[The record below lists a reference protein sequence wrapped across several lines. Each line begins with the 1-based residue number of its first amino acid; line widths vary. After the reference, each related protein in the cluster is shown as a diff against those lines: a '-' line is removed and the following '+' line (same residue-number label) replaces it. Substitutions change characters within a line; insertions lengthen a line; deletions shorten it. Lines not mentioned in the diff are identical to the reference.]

1 MKQSMKLLA
10 AFLSIS
16 ASLAVLPAKGQ
27 EEREMQ
33 WVNVTA
39 LHYAATGQKDKAN
52 TLQQY
57 LLLDEAVADQ
67 HEDIVEQMR
76 TFAEEFGQMMV
87 NEVVPESLKEMEA
100 TLEQLKK
107 MAQEHPELADAYKE
121 ALKQLEESKK
131 ELHGLENPDVSL
143 SVDPATLL
151 KNLTQIAVN
160 KKAYTGFRDI
170 GGGLYLVTEEPI
182 FGTVSEENFTW
193 ASQQGDTGFTW
204 GAINYD
210 GKVVIP
216 LKYAFTRA
224 DFPDYDVIFLETQTG
239 GKVRAGAC
247 GYDGRVRIPFEYDEY
262 RGFCSLENDT
272 AVFVKGDKLG
282 WLSLDGKVKQPFE
295 YTSAEEI
302 GGGWMVSKDDRNY
315 GIIIP
320 DGTLAIPLKYKG
332 YWGWDGGPLMW
343 CHDGRLDVYDE
354 DYKFVRTAPAPEID

>member
-1 MKQSMKLLA
+1 MITRFWRYTVLA
-10 AFLSIS
+10 VFAFC
-16 ASLAVLPAKGQ
+16 AVLPARAQ

-39 LHYAATGQKDKAN
+39 LHYAATGQKDKTN

-57 LLLDEAVADQ
+57 LLIDEAVAEQ
-67 HEDIVEQMR
+67 HEDVVEDMK
-76 TFAEEFGQMMV
+76 TFSTEFGQMVV
-87 NEVVPESLKEMEA
+87 NEIVPESLKEMEESLA
-100 TLEQLKK
+100 QLKK
-107 MAQEHPELADAYKE
+107 MVQEHPEFADAYKE
-121 ALKQLEESKK
+121 ALKQFEESKK
-131 ELHGLENPDVSL
+131 ELQGMENPEASL
-143 SVDPATLL
+143 SVDPAALL
-151 KNLTQIAVN
+151 KRVTQIAVN
-160 KKAYTGFRDI
+160 KKAYTGFKDI

-182 FGTVSEENFTW
+182 YGSMSEDNFTW

-216 LKYAFTRA
+216 FKYAYTRA
-224 DFPDYDVIFLETQTG
+224 DFFDYDIIFLETQVG

-272 AVFVKGDKLG
+272 AVFIKGDKLG
-282 WLSLDGKVKQPFE
+282 WLSLDGKIKQPFE
-295 YTSAEEI
+295 YTHAEEI

-332 YWGWDGGPLMW
+332 FWSWNDGPLMW
-343 CHDGRLDVYDE
+343 RHDGKLDVYDE
-354 DYKFVRTAPAPEID
+354 DYKFVRTDPEPKID